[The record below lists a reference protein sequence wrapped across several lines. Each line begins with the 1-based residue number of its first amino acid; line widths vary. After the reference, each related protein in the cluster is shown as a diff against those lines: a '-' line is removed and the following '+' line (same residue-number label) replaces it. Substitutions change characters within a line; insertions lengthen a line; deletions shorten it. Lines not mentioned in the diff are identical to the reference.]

1 MLWCFIYRDEFAR
14 MGEDLVPG
22 GADKGEGEKDE
33 EMTDGGYGECPGES
47 GGS

>member
-1 MLWCFIYRDEFAR
+1 

-33 EMTDGGYGECPGES
+33 EMTDGGHGECPGES
-47 GGS
+47 GGGRDEKRVAGGDE